1 MCCFSQ
7 AVLEVSGTQ
16 IFARPSQG
24 TAQILVYSMS
34 LQSEQEVSMVLPLPV
49 PPGCPEN
56 AVRFINLEAY
66 PEYFTDMDALF
77 PESMTLGIDRS
88 LGEARAPLAVHDV
101 GQFEASF
108 IPSIPDFSRL
118 DPRFRLPV
126 HVWRDLPQYKDW
138 GFAVFKLKKSALLP
152 LPKRAA
158 QSLHSQLFGQAL
170 VPPTLGSPETGAEHR
185 VHPMAFEFPRRN
197 PSQLFFPT
205 VHIHDQQVHPTAH
218 FDHQLYFQ
226 LDRMM
231 RGMNFPGTDSRDIL
245 QRWASLDL
253 YLGDRL
259 RVGKRPIK
267 QYMDI
272 RRAAGTLHLLSPLYH
287 WELSGEL
294 PNQDSILEI

>member
-34 LQSEQEVSMVLPLPV
+34 LQSEQEVSMILPLPV

-77 PESMTLGIDRS
+77 PEPMTLGIDRS

-118 DPRFRLPV
+118 D
-126 HVWRDLPQYKDW
+126 
-138 GFAVFKLKKSALLP
+138 GFPSHGSSMIGRWSCVP
-152 LPKRAA
+152 L
-158 QSLHSQLFGQAL
+158 
-170 VPPTLGSPETGAEHR
+170 
-185 VHPMAFEFPRRN
+185 
-197 PSQLFFPT
+197 
-205 VHIHDQQVHPTAH
+205 
-218 FDHQLYFQ
+218 
-226 LDRMM
+226 
-231 RGMNFPGTDSRDIL
+231 
-245 QRWASLDL
+245 
-253 YLGDRL
+253 
-259 RVGKRPIK
+259 
-267 QYMDI
+267 
-272 RRAAGTLHLLSPLYH
+272 
-287 WELSGEL
+287 
-294 PNQDSILEI
+294 